1 MKVLTIEVG
10 AAACVVRATIALTR
24 TERKTMGCPTE
35 QLVVF
40 GVVLIPE
47 RGKRARRFEW
57 RSSLGRLPAAV
68 ASALSGVADDYLDK
82 ALLADLEDVTGHLER
97 VYRTG
102 MLPVPTPGAERDP
115 AEWDVVDIREIA
127 AVGSG
132 LLQHCLVDRARAWH
146 QVNEGTYE
154 QPKKAK
160 RPQLRLVKG

>member
-1 MKVLTIEVG
+1 MKVLTVEVG

-47 RGKRARRFEW
+47 RGKRTRRFEW
-57 RSSLGRLPAAV
+57 RSSLGRLPTPIAA
-68 ASALSGVADDYLDK
+68 ALSGVADEYLEK
-82 ALLADLEDVTGHLER
+82 ALLGDLEDVTGHLER
-97 VYRTG
+97 VFQTG
-102 MLPVPTPGAERDP
+102 MLPVPTPGAGRDP
-115 AEWDVVDIREIA
+115 AEWDAVDIREVA

-132 LLQHCLVDRARAWH
+132 LLQHCLTDRARAWK

-154 QPKKAK
+154 QQPKK
-160 RPQLRLVKG
+160 RPKLRLVKG